1 MDVVLQIVLLVELL
15 GLAAVF
21 GGFFHQIREK
31 NKNVTYGIFIGS
43 IVQFVAFLI
52 LLIYG
57 LTQGGKFDTET
68 IILLVISLVIA
79 VLGFVF
85 RKKTAD
91 NLPVWLALGVL
102 SALFIALQVVF

>member
-1 MDVVLQIVLLVELL
+1 MDVVLKVVLLVELL

-21 GGFFHQIREK
+21 GGFFHQIKEK

-52 LLIYG
+52 ILIYG
-57 LTQGGKFDTET
+57 LSQGASFSTET
-68 IILLVISLVIA
+68 IILTVISLAIA

-91 NLPVWLALGVL
+91 NVPVWLGLGVL
-102 SALFIALQVVF
+102 SALAFALQVVF